1 MTRLEFWF
9 EIWKSKELNK
19 CTNDRSYWSYSQLNV
34 MCNKTFQISHFT
46 KICSKNHG
54 TESRPTYFGRHNL
67 LVKTRNSLTYNS
79 WWHSSKMLLFLSKN
93 RVRSCCKVF
102 EWPSLRAASA
112 VLWLFS
118 NPLEQMLQK
127 CLATNTIIPKRPTRI
142 HKRIMRQSSTLS
154 VNQITLP
161 RLSSFK
167 AWSLQVRP
175 LSWVDFVFN

>member
-1 MTRLEFWF
+1 MSHLYNESFLIALSKFW
-9 EIWKSKELNK
+9 
-19 CTNDRSYWSYSQLNV
+19 
-34 MCNKTFQISHFT
+34 
-46 KICSKNHG
+46 SKNLG
-54 TESRPTYFGRHNL
+54 IEFRPIYSDSHIF
-67 LVKTRNSLTYNS
+67 LVRTRNSLTYNS

-154 VNQITLP
+154 VCWIKLNQDN
-161 RLSSFK
+161 
-167 AWSLQVRP
+167 VRSP
-175 LSWVDFVFN
+175 QKFEKKIFL

>member
-1 MTRLEFWF
+1 MFLLFPHILANEYRGFF
-9 EIWKSKELNK
+9 V
-19 CTNDRSYWSYSQLNV
+19 TNNIHHLSMLSLPF
-34 MCNKTFQISHFT
+34 CT

-54 TESRPTYFGRHNL
+54 NESRLTHFDKHNL
-67 LVKTRNSLTYNS
+67 FVRTCNSISKES

-102 EWPSLRAASA
+102 EWPSDLRAAA
-112 VLWLFS
+112 VVLWLFS

-161 RLSSFK
+161 KLWSFK

-175 LSWVDFVFN
+175 LSWVDFAFN

>member
-1 MTRLEFWF
+1 MGF
-9 EIWKSKELNK
+9 
-19 CTNDRSYWSYSQLNV
+19 
-34 MCNKTFQISHFT
+34 
-46 KICSKNHG
+46 
-54 TESRPTYFGRHNL
+54 NL
-67 LVKTRNSLTYNS
+67 GLHILIHWHIFLVRTRNSLTYNS

-154 VNQITLP
+154 VCWIKWCSYKIAHKRYCVLPENIWNVFVSKCHWSNCTLLITWQY
-161 RLSSFK
+161 RK
-167 AWSLQVRP
+167 R
-175 LSWVDFVFN
+175 